1 MDHFS
6 RILLYTGTDNLDVA
20 LSRSVQLA
28 IENGATLTL
37 MDVVRPV
44 PRGGGMISDLASADE
59 LEREVVAETRERLLQ
74 LASEYSDTGVTFDVV
89 VAIGKPAVEIIRQ
102 VIRGQ
107 HDLVVKTASGRRPLV
122 RLFGS
127 VMTALLRDCP
137 CPVWAL
143 KPDVHGAFDCV
154 LAAVDPEAEDEEHR
168 ALNLQILELA
178 LAICRREDA
187 VLHLVGVWDLWM
199 EPSLRRRAGD
209 AEIDALLVQRE
220 QELRAAFEALL
231 EPLRTATDR
240 VELHIRRGVPAET
253 IRTVADEIEADLM
266 VLGTVCRS
274 GVAGFLIGNTA
285 EQVLAEATCSV
296 LAVKPEGYVSP
307 VTLEAGRKP

>member
-6 RILLYTGTDNLDVA
+6 RILLYAGTETLEASLN
-20 LSRSVQLA
+20 RSVQLA
-28 IENGATLTL
+28 LENGASLTL

-44 PRGGGMISDLASADE
+44 PRGGGMITDLAAADE
-59 LEREVVAETRERLLQ
+59 LERAVVAETRERLLQ
-74 LASEYSDTGVTFDVV
+74 LAADYSDTGVAFDVV

-102 VIRGQ
+102 VVRGK
-107 HDLVVKTASGRRPLV
+107 HDLVVKTATGRRPLT

-143 KPDVHGAFDCV
+143 KPDAHGEFDCV
-154 LAAVDPEAEDEEHR
+154 LAAVDPEAEDEQHR
-168 ALNLQILELA
+168 ALNHQILELA
-178 LAICRREDA
+178 FAICRREKA

-199 EPSLRRRAGD
+199 ESSLRRRAGD
-209 AEIDALLVQRE
+209 AEIDAFLVQRE
-220 QELRAAFEALL
+220 QELRTAFDALL
-231 EPLRTATDR
+231 EPLQSDADK

-253 IRTVADEIEADLM
+253 IRKVADEIEADLM
-266 VLGTVCRS
+266 VMGTVCRT
-274 GVAGFLIGNTA
+274 GIAGFLIGNTA

-296 LAVKPEGYVSP
+296 LAIKPEGYVSP
-307 VTLEAGRKP
+307 VASPDEASL